1 MNRAVNASLIV
12 IGGMAGTAVR
22 ASLEAWSPATVGQWP
37 WATFWINI
45 SGSLLLGV
53 LLETLAAFDDV
64 GWRRSVRLG
73 IGTGFFGGYTTYSSF
88 SVETV
93 ALLHS
98 GDWLGGVSY
107 ALLSVGIGI
116 AAALLAMMVVRRI
129 RHAGEEAT

>member
-1 MNRAVNASLIV
+1 MSRAVNATLIV

-22 ASLEAWSPATVGQWP
+22 ATLEAWFPAAVGQWP

-53 LLETLAAFDDV
+53 LLETLAAFDDA

-73 IGTGFFGGYTTYSSF
+73 VGTGFFGGYTTYSSF

-93 ALLHS
+93 ALLRG
-98 GDWLGGVSY
+98 GDWLGGIGY
-107 ALLSVGIGI
+107 AVFSVAIGI
-116 AAALLAMMVVRRI
+116 LAALLAMLLVRRI
-129 RHAGEEAT
+129 RHAGQEAT